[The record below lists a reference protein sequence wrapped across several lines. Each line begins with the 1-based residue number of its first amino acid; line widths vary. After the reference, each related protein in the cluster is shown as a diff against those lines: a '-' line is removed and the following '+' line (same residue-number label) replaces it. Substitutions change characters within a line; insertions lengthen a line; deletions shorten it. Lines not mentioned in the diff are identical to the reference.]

1 MSSPV
6 MEPADESFRIS
17 EDDSFECGVP
27 SASPIDQK
35 KYIVFEAPLLEL
47 FEKCRTCGAA
57 CKVGTEVRG
66 TLLTVK
72 AECPSEHTLS
82 WKSQPEVNRMA
93 AGNILLSGAILFS
106 GASATKVL
114 RLLESINVQVISKVA
129 YNTYQRGCL
138 LPAVTQ
144 VSTTERECLLS
155 SLQDRNVDLL
165 GDGRC
170 DSPGHSAKYLTYSFM
185 DAASQKIINSV
196 QIQVGESEDI
206 RSSSHMEKAGFI
218 RCLDEV
224 KCKGITV
231 ASITTDR
238 HPSVRKHMRE
248 NEPTIVHGFDI
259 WHVVKGMKKKL
270 EAAANSRACAAL
282 KPWVQHICNH
292 LYWCSG
298 NSEGNTEFLLSMWR
312 SMSLRTLMNCIVIQE
327 TVYIN

>member
-1 MSSPV
+1 
-6 MEPADESFRIS
+6 
-17 EDDSFECGVP
+17 
-27 SASPIDQK
+27 
-35 KYIVFEAPLLEL
+35 
-47 FEKCRTCGAA
+47 
-57 CKVGTEVRG
+57 
-66 TLLTVK
+66 
-72 AECPSEHTLS
+72 
-82 WKSQPEVNRMA
+82 
-93 AGNILLSGAILFS
+93 
-106 GASATKVL
+106 
-114 RLLESINVQVISKVA
+114 
-129 YNTYQRGCL
+129 
-138 LPAVTQ
+138 
-144 VSTTERECLLS
+144 
-155 SLQDRNVDLL
+155 
-165 GDGRC
+165 
-170 DSPGHSAKYLTYSFM
+170 M

-312 SMSLRTLMNCIVIQE
+312 SLTRHVINIHDSHDGPYNRCLHGDLGDRRPWLQPG
-327 TVYIN
+327 TVVYIKLCKIVLDKRLLKDIEQLSTVGQTSGLESFHSLLLKFAPKSTAYTPKVMRARTQIAILHFNENADRPLARRKDGGLMYRRKLVKTKKGTEVVSTMKTKATHRYVDHLLREAMTTCQDLSYSEMVAACKSPEPAPMTAQYERQPKEVLIARRMLRFPTE